1 MPLSVDGN
9 VMTDARAIFDSLGQ
23 AKFQDYSS
31 TIRNNRLTSARIPE
45 VLQEK
50 SIGTV
55 DATSCISV
63 CYLNS
68 KHVVIHHHD
77 IEERKLEKIA
87 QVFSDYF
94 PENEPVQVVLIGG
107 CRTKSPT
114 THTYEHE
121 YETLNIGTQKAFTSL
136 ISFWN
141 TVKLNLELQGWVI
154 GNDDS
159 NASLCSDFLV
169 NRKGKIFLLESTAL
183 AQQQPIPE
191 IARRLAMIMSI
202 YKTYAYV
209 YDQSKKEAF
218 DLEDTKYA
226 CQDLKAFSAKILAAP
241 SDKEVIKIVNST
253 TPEIEPYYLPS
264 NMRAMA
270 NYAQQEQDTDAK
282 QIDVPSGPVIIL
294 QGEVGHLE
302 RRESV

>member
-1 MPLSVDGN
+1 MPLYLDGKL
-9 VMTDARAIFDSLGQ
+9 MTDANLIFDTLGQ
-23 AKFQDYSS
+23 SKFQDYSN
-31 TIRNNRLTSARIPE
+31 TIRNNRLASTNIAK

-68 KHVVIHHHD
+68 KHIAVHHHD
-77 IEERKLEKIA
+77 IEERQLGKIA
-87 QVFSDYF
+87 QIFRDYF
-94 PENEPVQVVLIGG
+94 PETETVQVVLIGG
-107 CRTKSPT
+107 CRTKNPT
-114 THTYEHE
+114 THTYEHK
-121 YETLNIGTQKAFTSL
+121 YETLNIGTQKAFASL

-141 TVKLNLELQGWVI
+141 TATPTLELQGWVI

-169 NRKGKIFLLESTAL
+169 NRKGRIFLLESTAL

-191 IARRLAMIMSI
+191 VARRLAMIMSI

-218 DLEDTKYA
+218 DLEDAKPA

-253 TPEIEPYYLPS
+253 TPEIEPYYLPN

-270 NYAQQEQDTDAK
+270 NYVQQEQDTGTK
-282 QIDVPSGPVIIL
+282 QVDVSLGPVIIL

-302 RRESV
+302 REESV